1 MTFSSVENSEI
12 STLLQMTDMFLMKI
26 RDQSKETSQ

>member
-1 MTFSSVENSEI
+1 MTFSPVENSEI